1 MTSNRPHL
9 VPSRDNVPSTTGHV
23 MDTQQS
29 GNGGAL
35 SMVPSFKE
43 WPIVF
48 IHHCPIEASVCHICT
63 NEAARKP
70 LFIIVARIQENEDK
84 KKRKRKNQ
92 ETSLIIKT
100 QKSSPQYSQTFP
112 TRLPRNFPLSTSP
125 IEIAPIPPC
134 LQRIGR
140 RLSVIVHWR
149 WPIGDSSQYNAP
161 R

>member
-1 MTSNRPHL
+1 
-9 VPSRDNVPSTTGHV
+9 

-70 LFIIVARIQENEDK
+70 LFIIVARIQENEDRK
-84 KKRKRKNQ
+84 KKEKPRKTK
-92 ETSLIIKT
+92 K
-100 QKSSPQYSQTFP
+100 
-112 TRLPRNFPLSTSP
+112 PR
-125 IEIAPIPPC
+125 
-134 LQRIGR
+134 
-140 RLSVIVHWR
+140 
-149 WPIGDSSQYNAP
+149 
-161 R
+161 

>member
-1 MTSNRPHL
+1 MFQRVTSNRPHL

-84 KKRKRKNQ
+84 KKEKG
-92 ETSLIIKT
+92 KT
-100 QKSSPQYSQTFP
+100 KK
-112 TRLPRNFPLSTSP
+112 PR
-125 IEIAPIPPC
+125 
-134 LQRIGR
+134 
-140 RLSVIVHWR
+140 
-149 WPIGDSSQYNAP
+149 
-161 R
+161 